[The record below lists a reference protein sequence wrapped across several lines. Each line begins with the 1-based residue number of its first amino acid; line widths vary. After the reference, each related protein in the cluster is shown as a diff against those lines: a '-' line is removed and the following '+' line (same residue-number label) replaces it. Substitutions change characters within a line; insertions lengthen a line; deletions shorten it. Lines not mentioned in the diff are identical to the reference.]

1 LPRRWLGLAVGVGLV
16 EAEAVAVAGA
26 VVVAVTVGVA
36 VKVAVAVGVMFAVAV
51 AVAVGIALG
60 GYTREASPPYDSDGG
75 CDEQEKTKTIR
86 SRDDSDARCGCLVIV
101 RNSRLL

>member
-1 LPRRWLGLAVGVGLV
+1 LPRRWLGLAVGVGLA

-75 CDEQEKTKTIR
+75 CDEQGKTKTIR
-86 SRDDSDARCGCLVIV
+86 SRDDSDARRGCLIV